1 NPILEELTLLQNDA
15 QTMEETAGIEKL
27 NEYASIVKERI
38 QLNDLKG
45 AQRYLRLVRAQLA
58 EEKTKAEA
66 MNDLLNFRNSRNQ

>member
-1 NPILEELTLLQNDA
+1 LLQNEA
-15 QTMEETAGIEKL
+15 QTMEETGGIEKL
-27 NEYASIVKERI
+27 NEYASIVKERV